1 MNKVLY
7 PGSFDPITKGH
18 MNIIE
23 QASQL
28 FDEVVIAILQNSSKK
43 NSFFTIEERIQ
54 MLKELY
60 SKVHNVKVVSG
71 SGAAVDIAMLHECKA
86 IIRGLRGLSDYDYE
100 VQLAQ
105 INKDISNN
113 KVNTICL
120 SPELSYNQVK
130 DIMKNKYN
138 VELLVYGKVEVMI
151 MKYCPLKLN
160 LNNCSVCKEN
170 NNKYYLVN
178 NSNDKFRIL
187 HSNCITSIMN
197 CKNTNLID
205 EIEKYKELGIYNY
218 RIDLLDENKEEVGE
232 IINKIKNKISS
243 N

>member
-28 FDEVVIAILQNSSKK
+28 FDEVVVAILQNSNKK
-43 NSFFTIEERIQ
+43 NSFFTIEERIEII
-54 MLKELY
+54 KELY
-60 SKVHNVKVVSG
+60 YKIDNVKVVSG

-120 SPELSYNQVK
+120 FADKDYQFISSSVVKEVFSLEK
-130 DIMKNKYN
+130 DISKYVDN
-138 VELLVYGKVEVMI
+138 
-151 MKYCPLKLN
+151 
-160 LNNCSVCKEN
+160 SV
-170 NNKYYLVN
+170 
-178 NSNDKFRIL
+178 
-187 HSNCITSIMN
+187 
-197 CKNTNLID
+197 
-205 EIEKYKELGIYNY
+205 
-218 RIDLLDENKEEVGE
+218 
-232 IINKIKNKISS
+232 KIKMLKKVGR
-243 N
+243 

>member
-28 FDEVVIAILQNSSKK
+28 FDEVVVAILQNSNKK
-43 NSFFTIEERIQ
+43 NSFFTIEERIEII
-54 MLKELY
+54 KELY
-60 SKVHNVKVVSG
+60 YKIDNVKVISG

-120 SPELSYNQVK
+120 FADKDYQFISSSVVKEVFSLEK
-130 DIMKNKYN
+130 DISKYVDN
-138 VELLVYGKVEVMI
+138 
-151 MKYCPLKLN
+151 
-160 LNNCSVCKEN
+160 SV
-170 NNKYYLVN
+170 
-178 NSNDKFRIL
+178 
-187 HSNCITSIMN
+187 
-197 CKNTNLID
+197 
-205 EIEKYKELGIYNY
+205 
-218 RIDLLDENKEEVGE
+218 
-232 IINKIKNKISS
+232 KIKMLKKVGR
-243 N
+243 